1 MQILPLDVRTSHP
14 FERQGVIMSLYVPD
28 VLEHAMDFPAAAAAF
43 ATIVTAA
50 AAAAA
55 AAAACALVAVA
66 AATASASTA
75 VLLDIREKT
84 ENKAV
89 AAPALRHDAAPVAQL
104 PIKSSICASGFKK
117 IILHA
122 PDPIGA

>member
-28 VLEHAMDFPAAAAAF
+28 VLEHAMDFPAAATAF

-55 AAAACALVAVA
+55 ACALAAVA

-75 VLLDIREKT
+75 VLLGIREKT

-104 PIKSSICASGFKK
+104 PIKSSICASGFQK

-122 PDPIGA
+122 PAPIGA

>member
-28 VLEHAMDFPAAAAAF
+28 VLEHAMDFPAAAATF

-50 AAAAA
+50 AAAT
-55 AAAACALVAVA
+55 AACALAAVA

-104 PIKSSICASGFKK
+104 PIKSSICASGFQK

-122 PDPIGA
+122 PAPIGA

>member
-1 MQILPLDVRTSHP
+1 
-14 FERQGVIMSLYVPD
+14 
-28 VLEHAMDFPAAAAAF
+28 MDFPAAATAF

-55 AAAACALVAVA
+55 ACVLAAVA

-89 AAPALRHDAAPVAQL
+89 AAPALRHHAAPVAQL
-104 PIKSSICASGFKK
+104 PIKSSICASGFQK

>member
-14 FERQGVIMSLYVPD
+14 FERQGLIMSLYVPD

-55 AAAACALVAVA
+55 ACALAAVA

-104 PIKSSICASGFKK
+104 PIKSSICASGFQK